1 MPPVPVRRTL
11 AQTHRTDRPRSGMT
25 SSTHG
30 PAAASTGIRAHKP
43 RFNPLHPDVLA
54 SPYGSYQ
61 RMRQE
66 APVLF
71 DRRFGWLVFR
81 YDDVERALRDPRLS
95 ARRPAPEDQVPRSLQ
110 PIAGEVKELR
120 ELQGRW
126 LLCADPP
133 RHSRL
138 RALVS
143 PPFSPRALDSFTES
157 VQRMWTSC
165 STWQS
170 TRNRLM

>member
-81 YDDVERALRDPRLS
+81 YDDVERS
-95 ARRPAPEDQVPRSLQ
+95 SKRPAPVGAAAGAGRPGAALIAANCRRGQGASR
-110 PIAGEVKELR
+110 IAGSLVALR
-120 ELQGRW
+120 RSPAPLA
-126 LLCADPP
+126 LA
-133 RHSRL
+133 
-138 RALVS
+138 RAG
-143 PPFSPRALDSFTES
+143 
-157 VQRMWTSC
+157 
-165 STWQS
+165 QS
-170 TRNRLM
+170 TVLAASP